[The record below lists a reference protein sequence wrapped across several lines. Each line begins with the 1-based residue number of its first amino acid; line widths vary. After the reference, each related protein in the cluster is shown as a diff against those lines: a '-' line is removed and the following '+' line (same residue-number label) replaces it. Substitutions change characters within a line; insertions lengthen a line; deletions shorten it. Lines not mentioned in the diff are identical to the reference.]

1 MKFNLRDL
9 LWLTLSIAML
19 ICLITTYRQLDSKT
33 EELSIAKRS
42 VGKLV
47 KRHSWRFN
55 RNSKKSFQSE
65 PSPFSSG
72 TPVAKTT
79 VQKNEPE
86 ELGFVQQVE
95 CIEQELLRTEGKE
108 KSHQQSIAVLAS
120 RNQQLKNAVLIA
132 KQSKMESSNVQ
143 SFGARL
149 HASLIAKLL
158 SSDRT
163 EDQLIAL
170 NHILNVNEE
179 CLASNI
185 DYKPVSPSTVDRM
198 VELFGATDNDDV
210 KDTALRLIQSLAPDR
225 TISLGYQAGEF
236 WLPNAR
242 NVVENKIRETLE
254 AKCDLE
260 YDQLPLFDVIE
271 NFQLSFRIHVLA
283 GPGVDEKMLVT
294 FGSKGTS
301 FRNALFDMLEKYNLT
316 YVVDNE
322 SLKILTATDDSRLTT
337 LVYTV
342 SGLITE
348 GYPSEK
354 LVKVLEEHF
363 GEAKTELVKTDELAV
378 TASEQIHYKISK
390 FLAQL
395 ND

>member
-1 MKFNLRDL
+1 MLSPRSFCRRCRVWRFQSLQTFTPHTFKTDHRCNCAPKSIESLNSFAILPCWAFLKLVRAVMKFNLRDL
-9 LWLTLSIAML
+9 LWLTLSIALL

-143 SFGARL
+143 SFGC
-149 HASLIAKLL
+149 LL
-158 SSDRT
+158 YT
-163 EDQLIAL
+163 
-170 NHILNVNEE
+170 
-179 CLASNI
+179 
-185 DYKPVSPSTVDRM
+185 SPSPRDLSTSRM
-198 VELFGATDNDDV
+198 
-210 KDTALRLIQSLAPDR
+210 
-225 TISLGYQAGEF
+225 
-236 WLPNAR
+236 
-242 NVVENKIRETLE
+242 
-254 AKCDLE
+254 
-260 YDQLPLFDVIE
+260 
-271 NFQLSFRIHVLA
+271 
-283 GPGVDEKMLVT
+283 
-294 FGSKGTS
+294 
-301 FRNALFDMLEKYNLT
+301 
-316 YVVDNE
+316 
-322 SLKILTATDDSRLTT
+322 
-337 LVYTV
+337 
-342 SGLITE
+342 
-348 GYPSEK
+348 PSS
-354 LVKVLEEHF
+354 
-363 GEAKTELVKTDELAV
+363 A
-378 TASEQIHYKISK
+378 
-390 FLAQL
+390 
-395 ND
+395 